1 MTSDGVSPANA
12 NIDTW
17 FKYRMVYLFV
27 AAVVFTL
34 RWLFYPGLAT
44 LQFQA
49 GDSVNTLEIYFQFRA
64 SFAILISS
72 VYIYSYVKNWHFE
85 RVSVVILGLNVITLF
100 MDYFNTYE
108 YLAEV
113 PKQWI
118 FAMIVLRFLTVFC
131 LLMNAMNAR
140 HAPKMPRRV
149 WS

>member
-1 MTSDGVSPANA
+1 MTSDGASPVNA

-140 HAPKMPRRV
+140 HAPKMPRRL

>member
-140 HAPKMPRRV
+140 HAPKMPRRL

>member
-1 MTSDGVSPANA
+1 
-12 NIDTW
+12 
-17 FKYRMVYLFV
+17 MVYLFV

-140 HAPKMPRRV
+140 HAPKMPRRL